1 MENWKR
7 TIVLFLTSQT
17 ISLFGSALVQY
28 AIMWY
33 VTLETKSGMM
43 MTLYILFGFVPT
55 FILSPFAGVWVD
67 QFNRKK
73 LIAISDGLIAVTTLI
88 LAITF
93 MMGYE
98 AMWLLFLAV
107 AIRALGAAIQVPAVS
122 AILPQMVPED
132 QLVRVNG
139 INGSIQAATM
149 FIAPIVSASLLT
161 FADLK
166 SIFFIDV
173 VTAMIGIG
181 TLLLFIPIKSHA
193 KATLEKVRYIED
205 LKKGLQY
212 INRQK
217 FLKPFF
223 FFFAIIFFLAAP
235 IAFLTPLQTVRS
247 FGDEV
252 WRLTAIELAFTGGM
266 VIGGGLIALWAGLRN
281 RIKTMLAGGIV
292 IAVTTI
298 AIGLSTNF
306 TIYLVF
312 MAVCGLAMPYF
323 NTPSMTFLQERVDP
337 NYLGRIFGIFSMISS
352 SMMPIGMLVFG
363 PIADVVKIEWL
374 LIISGSLMLLV
385 GCIFAFTS
393 SFIQA
398 DHPLKKESEA
408 TKQFDIG

>member
-122 AILPQMVPED
+122 AILPQMVPEE

-181 TLLLFIPIKSHA
+181 TLLLFIPIKPHA

-385 GCIFAFTS
+385 GCIFALTS

-398 DHPLKKESEA
+398 GEPVKKEREA
-408 TKQFDIG
+408 TK

>member
-7 TIVLFLTSQT
+7 TIILFLTSQT

-33 VTLETKSGMM
+33 VTLETKSGMI

-73 LIAISDGLIAVTTLI
+73 LIAISDGLIAVTTLV

-93 MMGYE
+93 MMGYQE
-98 AMWLLFLAV
+98 MWLLFLAV
-107 AIRALGAAIQVPAVS
+107 AIRALGAAIQVPAVG
-122 AILPQMVPED
+122 AILPQIVPED

-139 INGSIQAATM
+139 INSSIQAATM

-173 VTAMIGIG
+173 VTAIIGIG
-181 TLLLFIPIKSHA
+181 TLLLFIPIKPHA
-193 KATLEKVRYIED
+193 NATLERVRYLED
-205 LKKGLQY
+205 LKNGLRY
-212 INRQK
+212 INHQK

-266 VIGGGLIALWAGLRN
+266 VIGGGLIAVWAGFHN
-281 RIKTMLAGGIV
+281 RIKTMLIGGV
-292 IAVTTI
+292 FIAIMTI

-306 TIYLVF
+306 IIYLVF
-312 MAVCGLAMPYF
+312 MAACGLAMPYF

-374 LIISGSLMLLV
+374 LIISGVLMLLV
-385 GCIFAFTS
+385 GCLFAFNK

-398 DHPLKKESEA
+398 GEPIKKEPA
-408 TKQFDIG
+408 DAK

>member
-98 AMWLLFLAV
+98 TMWLLFLAV

-181 TLLLFIPIKSHA
+181 TLLLFIPIKPHA

-398 DHPLKKESEA
+398 GEPIKKEREA
-408 TKQFDIG
+408 TK